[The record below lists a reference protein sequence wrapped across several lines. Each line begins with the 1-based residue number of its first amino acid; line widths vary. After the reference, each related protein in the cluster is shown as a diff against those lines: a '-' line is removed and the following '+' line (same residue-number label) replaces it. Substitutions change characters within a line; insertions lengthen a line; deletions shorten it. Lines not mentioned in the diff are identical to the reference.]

1 MSNGNSASFTDQMGD
16 TIASATKVASDMLHM
31 LVERSTEVVGGMAT
45 PIAENPV
52 VQVATKLPGLRWLM
66 AALGQVDVD
75 KVQREAEAL
84 RQKYPIDTP
93 EQLAHRVIVDTAMKA
108 AGVGLVT
115 NFLPPLAI
123 SLLAIDLAAIT
134 ALQAE
139 MIYHIAAIY
148 GFSLKDPTRRGELL
162 AIWLLSTG
170 GSGVLKSGLSI
181 VEIIPGIGAAVGTTG
196 NAALLYS
203 LGYLA
208 SQFYQ
213 TKQKSASNLP
223 STVTEIRIE
232 DEELRTE
239 D

>member
-1 MSNGNSASFTDQMGD
+1 MSNDNSGSFTDQMNE
-16 TIASATKVASDMLHM
+16 TIASATKMASDFLQM
-31 LVERSTEVVGGMAT
+31 LVERSTETVGWVAA
-45 PIAENPV
+45 PIADNPAIKF
-52 VQVATKLPGLRWLM
+52 ATKLPGLRWVM

-75 KVQREAEAL
+75 KVQKEAEAL
-84 RQKYPIDTP
+84 RQKYPLDTN

-148 GFSLKDPTRRGELL
+148 GFSLKDSTRRGEVL

-170 GSGVLKSGLSI
+170 GSGVLKSGLSV
-181 VEIIPGIGAAVGTTG
+181 VEILPGVGAAVGTAG

-213 TKQKSASNLP
+213 TKQKGS
-223 STVTEIRIE
+223 STTTNTITEINIE
-232 DEELRTE
+232 D
-239 D
+239 

>member
-1 MSNGNSASFTDQMGD
+1 MSNGNSAPFTDQMGD
-16 TIASATKVASDMLHM
+16 TIASATKAASDILHM
-31 LVERSTEVVGGMAT
+31 LVERSTEVVGGIAT
-45 PIAENPV
+45 PIAENPL
-52 VQVATKLPGLRWLM
+52 VQFATKLPGLKWLM

-75 KVQREAEAL
+75 KVQQEVEAL
-84 RQKYPIDTP
+84 RLQHPGDTE
-93 EQLAHRVIVDTAMKA
+93 EQLAHRVIVDTAVKA

-139 MIYHIAAIY
+139 MIYRIAAIY
-148 GFSLKDPTRRGELL
+148 GFSLREPTRRGELL

-203 LGYLA
+203 LGYLS

-213 TKQKSASNLP
+213 TKKQSVSPPPA
-223 STVTEIRIE
+223 TVTEIEIE
-232 DEELRTE
+232 D
-239 D
+239 

>member
-1 MSNGNSASFTDQMGD
+1 MPTQSNSAEFPHQVTE
-16 TIASATKVASDMLHM
+16 TIASLTKPISDMLHM
-31 LVERSTEVVGGMAT
+31 LVERGTETVGGIAT

-52 VQVATKLPGLRWLM
+52 VRTATKLPGLRWVM
-66 AALGQVDVD
+66 AALGQVDAD
-75 KVQREAEAL
+75 KVQRQVEEL
-84 RQKYPIDTP
+84 RQKNPLDTP
-93 EQLAHRVIVDTAMKA
+93 EQLAHRVMVDTAMKA

-115 NFLPPLAI
+115 NFIPPLAV

-148 GFSLKDPTRRGELL
+148 GFSLKDPTRRGEVL

-170 GSGVLKSGLSI
+170 GSGVLKSGLSL

-213 TKQKSASNLP
+213 TKQAAATEMP
-223 STVTEIRIE
+223 ATVTEIEIE
-232 DEELRTE
+232 G
-239 D
+239 

>member
-1 MSNGNSASFTDQMGD
+1 MSNDNSGSFTNQMND
-16 TIASATKVASDMLHM
+16 TIASATKMASDFLHM
-31 LVERSTEVVGGMAT
+31 LVERSTETVGWVAA
-45 PIAENPV
+45 PIADNPAIKF
-52 VQVATKLPGLRWLM
+52 ATKLPGLKWVM

-75 KVQREAEAL
+75 KVQKEAEAL
-84 RQKYPIDTP
+84 RQQYPLDTD

-115 NFLPPLAI
+115 NFLPPLAV

-148 GFSLKDPTRRGELL
+148 GFSLKDSTRRGEVL

-170 GSGVLKSGLSI
+170 GSGVLKSGLSV
-181 VEIIPGIGAAVGTTG
+181 VEILPGVGAAVGTAG

-213 TKQKSASNLP
+213 TKQKGS
-223 STVTEIRIE
+223 STTTNTITEINIE
-232 DEELRTE
+232 DE
-239 D
+239 